1 MIRTSILPRPRKATN
16 GHARPQLT
24 SLVDMMVILLVFL
37 LKSFSVEGQLVTTAS
52 DLELPR
58 STAVTAAEPELSLE
72 VTTTGINLDGARVA
86 GFPASAAMDS
96 LVIAPLFDALV
107 DLAMGDETQPITI
120 QCDRRIDFAVLK
132 RVLFTCNQA
141 EYDNLSLLVLQE
153 AL

>member
-1 MIRTSILPRPRKATN
+1 MIKTSILPRPRKVSN
-16 GHARPQLT
+16 GHSRPQLT

-37 LKSFSVEGQLVTTAS
+37 LKSFSVEGQLVSPSA
-52 DLELPR
+52 DLQLPR
-58 STAVTAAEPELSLE
+58 STAETVAEPELSLE

-86 GFPASAAMDS
+86 GFPASAGLDS

-107 DLAMGDETQPITI
+107 DLASGDENQPITI

-141 EYDNLSLLVLQE
+141 EYDDLSLLVLQE
-153 AL
+153 AS